1 MTLTRRAAIAA
12 TLALPTIARSQPAA
26 VKIGLITT
34 LSGPGGYPGAY
45 SRDGFML
52 AVENGRLAGIA
63 VNVLVED
70 DALKPAQAKQI
81 ANRFLKSEGITI
93 FTGIVFSNVME
104 AVAPDVLES
113 GAIYVSSNAGP
124 SSLAGKGCHPNYY
137 VVSFQ
142 NDAFAEAAGALATS
156 VGYKRMYLLA
166 PNYPAGKDSLAG
178 FNRFFKGEVIGE
190 SYTRLDQTDYA
201 PEMAQIRAANPD
213 AVYQFHPGGLGIA
226 FIRQYQQAGLT
237 DKIPMAVS
245 WPSLDATTLTA
256 VGEAGL
262 GIDVAAHWNSDL
274 DNPANE
280 AFVAA
285 FIARHNRMPTVYAAE
300 GYDTALAIGAALQ
313 RAGGNAKD
321 PARFRQAMLA
331 AKFQSV
337 RGKFRFGQNQHPV
350 QDWYAVRS
358 EKTADGKLALVT
370 KGRVLSDY
378 GDFYA
383 AQCKI

>member
-34 LSGPGGYPGAY
+34 LSGPGGYPGAD

-178 FNRFFKGEVIGE
+178 FKRFFKGEVIGE

-213 AVYQFHPGGLGIA
+213 V
-226 FIRQYQQAGLT
+226 QQ
-237 DKIPMAVS
+237 
-245 WPSLDATTLTA
+245 
-256 VGEAGL
+256 
-262 GIDVAAHWNSDL
+262 
-274 DNPANE
+274 
-280 AFVAA
+280 
-285 FIARHNRMPTVYAAE
+285 
-300 GYDTALAIGAALQ
+300 
-313 RAGGNAKD
+313 
-321 PARFRQAMLA
+321 
-331 AKFQSV
+331 
-337 RGKFRFGQNQHPV
+337 
-350 QDWYAVRS
+350 
-358 EKTADGKLALVT
+358 
-370 KGRVLSDY
+370 
-378 GDFYA
+378 
-383 AQCKI
+383 

>member
-1 MTLTRRAAIAA
+1 MILTRRRAIAA
-12 TLALPTIARSQPAA
+12 TLAMPAIARAQQGA

-34 LSGPGGYPGAY
+34 LSGPGGYLGADA
-45 SRDGFML
+45 RDGFML
-52 AVENGRLAGIA
+52 AVEAGLLRGIG
-63 VNVLVED
+63 VQVVVED
-70 DALKPAQAKQI
+70 DALKPAQAKQT
-81 ANRFLKSEGITI
+81 ANRFLKSEGINI
-93 FTGIVFSNVME
+93 FTGIIFSNVME
-104 AVAPDVLES
+104 AVAPEVLDS

-124 SSLAGKGCHPNYY
+124 SSLAGKRCHPNYY

-142 NDAFAEAAGALATS
+142 NDAFAEAAGAMANST
-156 VGYKRMYLLA
+156 GYKRMYLLA
-166 PNYPAGKDSLAG
+166 PNYPAGTDSLAG
-178 FNRFFKGEVIGE
+178 FKRFFKGEIIGE

-245 WPSLDATTLTA
+245 WPSLDATTLAA

-262 GIDVAAHWNSDL
+262 GINVAAHWNSDL
-274 DNPANE
+274 DNSANKS
-280 AFVAA
+280 FVAA
-285 FIARHNRMPTVYAAE
+285 FVARHHRTPTVYAAE

-313 RAGGNAKD
+313 GAGGNASD
-321 PARFRQAMLA
+321 PALFRQAMLA
-331 AKFQSV
+331 ANFQSV

-358 EKTADGKLALVT
+358 EKTADGKLVLVT
-370 KGRVLSDY
+370 KGRVLTDH

-383 AQCKI
+383 AQCKS